1 MNLRFLKPLLKLVLT
16 GVAVWVVVRKIDLA
30 ETWGVLASLQW
41 GWLISA
47 VVFFNLSK
55 VVSAFRLR
63 EFLRALQIDFSATV
77 AVKLCYAGMF
87 YNLFLPGGIGGDG
100 YKVYLLKRQ
109 YGDTTVKKIV
119 SAALLDR
126 VSGMTALVF
135 LALILFLGTSASGM
149 VKGPWLAISIV
160 SALLFYPLVY
170 LGNGFMFKS
179 FRSAFFKA
187 DLQSL
192 GVQVLQLV
200 CAYFILLSVGIGM
213 HHLDYLELFLLS
225 SVVAV
230 LPFTIGGIGA
240 RELVF
245 IYGYEFL
252 PIDKN
257 AAVAFSI
264 VFFLI
269 TAASSLTGAFLK
281 IRFEAKDQK
290 SS

>member
-1 MNLRFLKPLLKLVLT
+1 MNLKFLKLLLKIILT
-16 GVAVWVVVRKIDLA
+16 GVAVWVVVRKIDMA

-41 GWLISA
+41 VWLIPA

-63 EFLRALQIDFSATV
+63 EFLRTLQIDFSAGVT
-77 AVKLCYAGMF
+77 VKLCYAGMF

-109 YGDTTVKKIV
+109 YRETSVKKIV

-126 VSGMTALVF
+126 VSGMAALVF
-135 LALILFLGTSASGM
+135 LALILFLGTSAGGM
-149 VKGPWLAISIV
+149 VQGPWWAIFV
-160 SALLFYPLVY
+160 VFATLFYPTVY
-170 LGNGFMFKS
+170 LGNGFVFKS

-192 GVQVLQLV
+192 GVQVLQVV
-200 CAYFILLSVGIGM
+200 CAYFILLSVGIGT

-269 TAASSLTGAFLK
+269 TAVSSLAGAFLK
-281 IRFEAKDQK
+281 IRFEPK
-290 SS
+290 